1 MKTKISH
8 LGRSTVSVILAVM
21 MLLSTML
28 IGTVSTVNAT
38 VNDAIKVYFDK
49 SSCNDNGNNST
60 SQWSDIKA
68 YAFYGET
75 PVKTYTNRDD
85 KDGSNTWPGQTMK
98 DEGNNIYS
106 ILVEPSA
113 THIIFN
119 GTKDNKS
126 GQTTNLELPVTDKL
140 NWKTTSVIYKNND
153 WESYSASVDTTGA
166 VTDTKLISVL
176 DGSKVMFYGGEYVEW
191 KQDYFVAMNTKDTN
205 DVADSAKTDYEKQLT
220 KKDSTSA
227 STFKFGIL
235 CVPAGTYYMGHKGWA
250 PNLKANVVAGDAFVI
265 YNSEINDFKQVAKDG
280 NNLLLQ
286 SVSTGTK
293 TATTTLSA
301 TKVATSDL
309 LGVTTS
315 TPAGNSSLGFDN
327 TFEYYVHNKTTD
339 KFYKVALSE
348 GKLDT
353 SAFTEEGE
361 YEVKTVLKDTN
372 GLYVLADTDSFVIS
386 NKAKYS
392 VTFGSNDANMGKVSV
407 SDGTN
412 SYTTSPASVEDSK
425 SVTFTATANEG
436 YKFDGWYSD
445 ADCTNPIDGA
455 SNATYTVNN
464 ISQAV
469 SAYAKFSAVSY
480 NITKE
485 DVTNYSVEVK
495 ESAEYNSPVS
505 VTVTA
510 TDNAYEVNGIT
521 VTDKDNNVVNASG
534 GESGVYTFTMPAS
547 HVTVKANSKLKQIDA
562 PTVKFNVV
570 GQSTADAKV
579 LGSTPITASYTVAEN
594 STIVE
599 GSENVAVTDA
609 NGTTV
614 SADKYS
620 LVKNTTTGDYTFT
633 AKEPGTYKLSYT
645 VTAKS
650 NYDENMTATNSPV
663 TVTITATYTDTQQ
676 AYVDLEN
683 YVNTVKNTNA
693 GSYTEDSF
701 ADFSAALKSAQA
713 LLKGLPNA
721 DATNTDVYTTALTNL
736 QNAYKNLKSNKQYY
750 ILGHSAI
757 TGRTDDTSSATTHDN
772 GVPMKDNG
780 NGDYT
785 YTFSSPD
792 IKSGN
797 DAFCFIDN
805 NDKTYKTDNDK
816 SINITDSKYTAENP
830 YTVEISSATKGLY
843 YIGNPTPSKRY
854 TIHLNTATDG
864 KIKVWVEEPPLT
876 YGLQGAVYASQS
888 DSNPIGWSNYSETMS
903 FNADNNY
910 TLKFYAKNSN
920 TNLNQFRLI
929 DSANNNYGSKN
940 TSGLKVDLNTD
951 YTTEKTSGNVYYV
964 DYSDKPYTITL
975 TNPGENPPTFKVTQ
989 GTQYSV
995 TVDSNIENGKIS
1007 VDNAKP
1013 YEGDT
1018 VTVTATPDSGYV
1030 LETVK
1035 FNDKSAN
1042 VVGNTATFTM
1052 PNADVTVTATFRTA
1066 NKYKVTI
1073 ASDITN
1079 GTVTANGNSK
1089 TVTVTEG
1096 TPVKLVAT
1104 PNDSYSFSSWS
1115 ITPESGY
1122 TADGSMASA
1131 TATIYPTADITV
1143 SASFAQGTASNDHF
1157 LAWGENQKERIENWT
1172 DGAKTYSSKDE
1183 NNNNVYTAYL
1193 NPSLFK
1199 ENTWYRFA
1207 VTNKIPSSD
1216 NPLNGSDLW
1225 YNYQDFTVNGSKTD
1239 NPDDNVNTK
1248 QADYSGNY
1256 YGMFQYSGELVSLS
1270 ISYNEGTKNYQVTPI
1285 VKVHNGAMLYAKNGS
1300 CRTDKQYANNMYTKG
1315 ITTISYDKNKYDVDV
1330 DTKSSSSWQIAYLSE
1345 ENIKNEVKL
1354 TITTKVTDPEYYLA
1368 GWCVDGET
1376 YLPKTTNTESNEY
1389 SFDYYVKSTT
1399 KLTDKIEVT
1408 PVYFYRTS
1416 PNTETVRFYVT
1427 GFDDTVKKDWGNTI
1441 AVYPY
1446 YSGGTGGDVFSNY
1459 PGQPMLVSGGRCY
1472 VDLPIKYKG
1481 GTIAGVTL
1489 NNYFYDDV
1497 HNGLVSSLGNRQTY
1511 DYNDFLKIYEQ
1522 KIKGSTERKSQEIIF
1537 SFKYVPSGTSG
1548 YNNFGDDST
1557 GKGDK
1562 TSVTYPDTILAGDM
1576 ETKYTNGWEDLTDF
1590 YGNKVDLYNQKVDA
1604 SSVDGKKNPWR
1615 VISNGYEQ
1623 TYFGYYATRWA
1634 VYKPD
1639 VETGNVTE
1647 YSFVDVISS
1656 SSLLYNNYADILA
1669 DTKTYSAGDE
1679 KLSASSDAEA
1689 YKAFKDAGA
1698 DGVPV
1703 KITYE
1708 QTIERKNSIEGQPNK
1723 NENAYRN
1730 DGRWYYSEDNLNVTA
1745 HTVIEYADTLDDF
1758 SGTLGTDFRRDY
1770 YQDGNVD
1777 YTKDGYDS
1785 SKYTGLTTGT
1795 SAYFTNDE
1803 YYKKTEAKGQT
1814 GSDNTFNIIANTD
1827 HASEYIFVGWY
1838 LLSEGKYS
1846 PLTSTVENSVS
1857 VPQDNNDVYVARFI
1871 KAPSG
1876 SLTIS
1881 HKLHPNATGL
1891 GKCYVSVD
1899 VLDSTGEVIHHYD
1912 ETTSDITVS
1921 NAYITYGQGNKIK
1934 ITLRTVPGEATT
1946 FTDFYSYSSDFAKL
1960 VTTETGVAPA
1970 VIVTKNPT
1978 DGTYKAEI
1986 SFNVDDYLFD
1996 TDLADHQQK
2005 IKVLNYFSQLSLGS
2019 VKYEIKYTFNTRLY
2033 GTKVYKVSGTLTKD
2047 DISNYGC
2054 TETKLSNSF
2063 VMAKAPFESNF
2074 KQNITWDSNK
2084 ITFGS
2089 KADGTLTA
2097 DITAT
2102 QVDDRNVTATFHV
2115 VSDSPAEDITTN
2127 FGNRFFKDGSYI
2139 SAKDTGTT
2147 AYVEGLPVAYK
2158 GTSGDFSF
2166 WYVMTKDKEFV
2177 TKAYGQ
2183 NFAYTGYDNYI
2194 VVAVYGVKGTHKDE
2208 STDSSINFL
2217 QYSRNHWNDTVT
2229 GENGTGSYSLAGT
2242 EYDRLYADFNLMFN
2256 HNGYLLNK
2264 YSGDDIKVGYAMVVG
2279 SKKDD
2284 NYTVDETELKN
2295 AISVNATDGGTVEH
2309 QSVSVTAKQAVSVT
2323 ESDNVTTKKN
2333 VIVNSIRIADLDNKN
2348 RITSYYG
2355 FKNSE
2360 ANQSYYVQVY
2370 SYVIVGSQVT
2380 LSETPVVINLNDI
2393 GNKTYVPQQ

>member
-28 IGTVSTVNAT
+28 IGTVSTVNA
-38 VNDAIKVYFDK
+38 AI
-49 SSCNDNGNNST
+49 
-60 SQWSDIKA
+60 
-68 YAFYGET
+68 
-75 PVKTYTNRDD
+75 
-85 KDGSNTWPGQTMK
+85 
-98 DEGNNIYS
+98 
-106 ILVEPSA
+106 
-113 THIIFN
+113 
-119 GTKDNKS
+119 
-126 GQTTNLELPVTDKL
+126 NLK
-140 NWKTTSVIYKNND
+140 
-153 WESYSASVDTTGA
+153 
-166 VTDTKLISVL
+166 
-176 DGSKVMFYGGEYVEW
+176 
-191 KQDYFVAMNTKDTN
+191 
-205 DVADSAKTDYEKQLT
+205 
-220 KKDSTSA
+220 
-227 STFKFGIL
+227 
-235 CVPAGTYYMGHKGWA
+235 GTYY
-250 PNLKANVVAGDAFVI
+250 
-265 YNSEINDFKQVAKDG
+265 
-280 NNLLLQ
+280 
-286 SVSTGTK
+286 
-293 TATTTLSA
+293 
-301 TKVATSDL
+301 
-309 LGVTTS
+309 
-315 TPAGNSSLGFDN
+315 FDN
-327 TFEYYVHNKTTD
+327 TDANWDNVYMVFIGTNDTYKKYNKMS
-339 KFYKVALSE
+339 VSE
-348 GKLDT
+348 GKYYKYDQ
-353 SAFTEEGE
+353 SA
-361 YEVKTVLKDTN
+361 KW
-372 GLYVLADTDSFVIS
+372 
-386 NKAKYS
+386 
-392 VTFGSNDANMGKVSV
+392 DANGFYFTNSSNGS

-412 SYTTSPASVEDSK
+412 KTNIFSTNPDSSKNCFVPTSSSGSGTWMSLEDAKASHKSSVAD
-425 SVTFTATANEG
+425 SVTLEANPTSVKVGNSVTLTPTVSSAKPGNLTYTYNKISGGTATEVKNADNSLTVTPTAAGTYEYTVTVSANG
-436 YKFDGWYSD
+436 YSD
-445 ADCTNPIDGA
+445 
-455 SNATYTVNN
+455 
-464 ISQAV
+464 
-469 SAYAKFSAVSY
+469 
-480 NITKE
+480 
-485 DVTNYSVEVK
+485 VTS
-495 ESAEYNSPVS
+495 
-505 VTVTA
+505 
-510 TDNAYEVNGIT
+510 
-521 VTDKDNNVVNASG
+521 
-534 GESGVYTFTMPAS
+534 
-547 HVTVKANSKLKQIDA
+547 
-562 PTVKFNVV
+562 
-570 GQSTADAKV
+570 AKV
-579 LGSTPITASYTVAEN
+579 TITASYTA
-594 STIVE
+594 
-599 GSENVAVTDA
+599 
-609 NGTTV
+609 
-614 SADKYS
+614 
-620 LVKNTTTGDYTFT
+620 
-633 AKEPGTYKLSYT
+633 
-645 VTAKS
+645 
-650 NYDENMTATNSPV
+650 
-663 TVTITATYTDTQQ
+663 TQQ

-683 YVNTVKNTNA
+683 YVNSVKDTNA
-693 GSYTEDSF
+693 GSYTDDSF
-701 ADFSAALKSAQA
+701 ADFSTALKSAQA
-713 LLKGLPNA
+713 LLTGLPNA
-721 DATNTDVYTTALTNL
+721 DASDTEKYTTALNDLTV
-736 QNAYKNLKSNKQYY
+736 AYKNLKSNKQYY

-757 TGRTDDTSSATTHDN
+757 TGGADTSSETTHNN

-805 NDKTYKTDNDK
+805 NDKTYKTDNDQ

-843 YIGNPTPSKRY
+843 YIGNPTTSKRY

-864 KIKVWVEEPPLT
+864 KIKVWVEEPPLP

-888 DSNPIGWSNYSETMS
+888 DSNPIGWSNYSEAMS

-910 TLKFYAKNSN
+910 TLKFYAKNTNSN
-920 TNLNQFRLI
+920 ANQFRLI
-929 DSANNNYGSKN
+929 DSAQNTYGSDN
-940 TSGLKVDLNTD
+940 SSGLKVDLNTN
-951 YTTEKTSGNVYYV
+951 YTTTKSSGNTYYV
-964 DYSDKPYTITL
+964 DYSDKPYTIRL
-975 TNPGENPPTFKVTQ
+975 TNPGKNPPQFVVTQ

-995 TVDSNIENGKIS
+995 TVAPDIENGTIS
-1007 VDNAKP
+1007 VDKEKS

-1018 VTVTATPDSGYV
+1018 VNVTATPDSGYV

-1035 FNDKSAN
+1035 FNGESAK

-1066 NKYKVTI
+1066 KEYKVTI
-1073 ASDITN
+1073 ANNITN
-1079 GTVTANGNSK
+1079 GTVTANGSSK
-1089 TVTVTEG
+1089 AITVTEG
-1096 TPVKLVAT
+1096 TSVKLVAD
-1104 PNDSYSFSSWS
+1104 PASSYSFSSWS
-1115 ITPESGY
+1115 ITPEDGY
-1122 TADGSMASA
+1122 TAEGSMTSA

-1143 SASFAQGTASNDHF
+1143 SASFAQGTASADHF
-1157 LAWGENQKERIENWT
+1157 LAWGEGEKIEDWT
-1172 DGAKTYSSKDE
+1172 DGAKTYSSTDGNGKKI
-1183 NNNNVYTAYL
+1183 YTADL

-1207 VTNKIPSSD
+1207 VTKKIPSSND
-1216 NPLNGSDLW
+1216 RLNSGDLH
-1225 YNYQDFTVNGSKTD
+1225 YNYNGFTVNGYS
-1239 NPDDNVNTK
+1239 NGHEEDNVKTEPRE
-1248 QADYSGNY
+1248 YGGNY
-1256 YGMFQYSGELVSLS
+1256 YGMFRYSGELVSLS
-1270 ISYNEGTKNYQVTPI
+1270 ISYNEGTKNYQVTPV
-1285 VKVHNGAMLYAKNGS
+1285 VKVHNGAKLYAKNGS
-1300 CRTDKQYANNMYTKG
+1300 CRTDKQYANNMHTKG
-1315 ITTISYDKNKYDVDV
+1315 TTTISYDTTKYDVDV

-1345 ENIKNEVKL
+1345 DNIKDEVKL
-1354 TITTKVTDPEYYLA
+1354 TITTTVTDQEYYLA

-1399 KLTDKIEVT
+1399 KLTDTIEVT
-1408 PVYFYRTS
+1408 PVYSYKTS
-1416 PNTETVRFYVT
+1416 ADTETVRFYVT

-1446 YSGGTGGDVFSNY
+1446 YSGGTGDVFSNY

-1472 VDLPIKYKG
+1472 VDLPITYNG
-1481 GTIAGVTL
+1481 GHIAGVTL
-1489 NNYFYDDV
+1489 NNYYYDDV
-1497 HNGLVSSLGNRQTY
+1497 HMGLVSSLGNRQTY

-1522 KIKGSTERKSQEIIF
+1522 KISGSTERKSQEIIF

-1562 TSVTYPDTILAGDM
+1562 TSVTYPDTISADVMDTLYA
-1576 ETKYTNGWEDLTDF
+1576 NGWEDLTDF
-1590 YGNKVDLYNQKVDA
+1590 YGNKVDLYNKKVDA
-1604 SSVDGKKNPWR
+1604 SSDAGKKNPWR

-1639 VETGNVTE
+1639 VETGDVTS
-1647 YSFVDVISS
+1647 YSLVDVISS

-1669 DTKTYSAGDE
+1669 DKKTYSAGDTL
-1679 KLSASSDAEA
+1679 LSASSDAKA

-1708 QTIERKNSIEGQPNK
+1708 QTIERKNSIEGRPNK
-1723 NENAYRN
+1723 NENAFRN

-1745 HTVIEYADTLDDF
+1745 HTVIEYADTLNDF
-1758 SGTLGTDFRRDY
+1758 SGKLGTNFFRDY
-1770 YQDGNVD
+1770 YQDGEVD

-1814 GSDNTFNIIANTD
+1814 GSGNTFDIIANTD

-1881 HKLHPNATGL
+1881 HKLHPNTTGL

-1899 VLDSTGEVIHHYD
+1899 VLDKTGKVIHSYD

-1921 NAYITYGQGNKIK
+1921 NAYITYNQGNKIK
-1934 ITLRTVPGEATT
+1934 ITLKTVPGEATT
-1946 FTDFYSYSSDFAKL
+1946 FTDFYSYSKDFIKL
-1960 VTTETGVAPA
+1960 VNTETGVVPA
-1970 VIVTKNPT
+1970 VTVTNDAT
-1978 DGTYKAEI
+1978 NNTYKAEI
-1986 SFNVDDYLFD
+1986 SFDVDEYLFD
-1996 TDLADHQQK
+1996 KESTDHQQN
-2005 IKVLNYFSQLSLGS
+2005 IKVLNYYSLLSLGS

-2033 GTKVYKVSGTLTKD
+2033 GPKVYKVSDTLTAD
-2047 DISNYGC
+2047 DITNYGC
-2054 TETKLSNSF
+2054 TKTKLSESF

-2102 QVDDRNVTATFHV
+2102 QVDDRNVTATFYV
-2115 VSDSPAEDITTN
+2115 DSDSPTENITTI

-2139 SAKDTGTT
+2139 SAKDTGMT
-2147 AYVEGLPVAYK
+2147 ADVEGLPEAYRNK
-2158 GTSGDFSF
+2158 NGDFSF

-2229 GENGTGSYSLAGT
+2229 GEDGTGSYSLAGT

-2256 HNGYLLNK
+2256 HNGLLLNN
-2264 YSGDDIKVGYAMVVG
+2264 YSGTDIKVGYAMVVG
-2279 SKKDD
+2279 SKTDGK
-2284 NYTVDETELKN
+2284 YTVDQEELKT
-2295 AISVNATDGGTVEH
+2295 AISNKATGGGSVEH
-2309 QSVSVTAKQAVSVT
+2309 QSTSATASKAVTVT
-2323 ESDNVTTKKN
+2323 GSDNDGAKKN

-2370 SYVIVGSQVT
+2370 SYVIVDNEVT

>member
-28 IGTVSTVNAT
+28 IGTVSTVNA
-38 VNDAIKVYFDK
+38 AI
-49 SSCNDNGNNST
+49 
-60 SQWSDIKA
+60 
-68 YAFYGET
+68 
-75 PVKTYTNRDD
+75 
-85 KDGSNTWPGQTMK
+85 
-98 DEGNNIYS
+98 
-106 ILVEPSA
+106 
-113 THIIFN
+113 
-119 GTKDNKS
+119 
-126 GQTTNLELPVTDKL
+126 NLK
-140 NWKTTSVIYKNND
+140 
-153 WESYSASVDTTGA
+153 
-166 VTDTKLISVL
+166 
-176 DGSKVMFYGGEYVEW
+176 
-191 KQDYFVAMNTKDTN
+191 
-205 DVADSAKTDYEKQLT
+205 
-220 KKDSTSA
+220 
-227 STFKFGIL
+227 
-235 CVPAGTYYMGHKGWA
+235 GTYY
-250 PNLKANVVAGDAFVI
+250 
-265 YNSEINDFKQVAKDG
+265 
-280 NNLLLQ
+280 
-286 SVSTGTK
+286 
-293 TATTTLSA
+293 
-301 TKVATSDL
+301 
-309 LGVTTS
+309 
-315 TPAGNSSLGFDN
+315 FDN
-327 TFEYYVHNKTTD
+327 TDANWDNVYMVFIGTNDTYKKYNKMS
-339 KFYKVALSE
+339 VSE
-348 GKLDT
+348 GKYYKYDQ
-353 SAFTEEGE
+353 SA
-361 YEVKTVLKDTN
+361 KW
-372 GLYVLADTDSFVIS
+372 
-386 NKAKYS
+386 
-392 VTFGSNDANMGKVSV
+392 DANGFYFTNSSNGS

-412 SYTTSPASVEDSK
+412 KTNIFSTNPDSSKNCFVPTSSSGSGTWMSLEDAKASHKSSVAD
-425 SVTFTATANEG
+425 SVTLEANPTSVKVGNSVTLTPTVSSAKPGNLTYTYNKISGGTATEVKNADNSLTVTPTAAGTYEYTVTVSANG
-436 YKFDGWYSD
+436 YSD
-445 ADCTNPIDGA
+445 
-455 SNATYTVNN
+455 
-464 ISQAV
+464 
-469 SAYAKFSAVSY
+469 
-480 NITKE
+480 
-485 DVTNYSVEVK
+485 VTS
-495 ESAEYNSPVS
+495 
-505 VTVTA
+505 
-510 TDNAYEVNGIT
+510 
-521 VTDKDNNVVNASG
+521 
-534 GESGVYTFTMPAS
+534 
-547 HVTVKANSKLKQIDA
+547 
-562 PTVKFNVV
+562 
-570 GQSTADAKV
+570 AKV
-579 LGSTPITASYTVAEN
+579 TITASYTA
-594 STIVE
+594 
-599 GSENVAVTDA
+599 
-609 NGTTV
+609 
-614 SADKYS
+614 
-620 LVKNTTTGDYTFT
+620 
-633 AKEPGTYKLSYT
+633 
-645 VTAKS
+645 
-650 NYDENMTATNSPV
+650 
-663 TVTITATYTDTQQ
+663 TQQ

-683 YVNTVKNTNA
+683 YVNSVKDTNA
-693 GSYTEDSF
+693 GSYTDDSF
-701 ADFSAALKSAQA
+701 ADFSTALKSAQA
-713 LLKGLPNA
+713 LLTGLPNA
-721 DATNTDVYTTALTNL
+721 DASDTEKYTTALNDLTV
-736 QNAYKNLKSNKQYY
+736 AYKNLKSNKQYY

-757 TGRTDDTSSATTHDN
+757 TGGADTSSETTHNN

-805 NDKTYKTDNDK
+805 NDKTYKTDNDQ

-843 YIGNPTPSKRY
+843 YIGNPTTSKRY

-864 KIKVWVEEPPLT
+864 KIKVWVEEPPLP

-888 DSNPIGWSNYSETMS
+888 DSNPIGWSNYSEAMS

-910 TLKFYAKNSN
+910 TLKFYAKNTNSN
-920 TNLNQFRLI
+920 ANQFRLI
-929 DSANNNYGSKN
+929 DSAQNTYGSDN
-940 TSGLKVDLNTD
+940 SSGLKVDLNTN
-951 YTTEKTSGNVYYV
+951 YTTTKSSGNTYYV
-964 DYSDKPYTITL
+964 DYSDKPYTIRL
-975 TNPGENPPTFKVTQ
+975 TNPGKNPPQFVVTQ

-995 TVDSNIENGKIS
+995 TVAPDIENGTIS
-1007 VDNAKP
+1007 VDKEKS

-1018 VTVTATPDSGYV
+1018 VNVTATPDSGYV

-1035 FNDKSAN
+1035 FNGESAK

-1066 NKYKVTI
+1066 KEYKVTI
-1073 ASDITN
+1073 ANNITN
-1079 GTVTANGNSK
+1079 GTVTANGSSK
-1089 TVTVTEG
+1089 AITVTEG
-1096 TPVKLVAT
+1096 TSVKLVAD
-1104 PNDSYSFSSWS
+1104 PASSYSFSSWS
-1115 ITPESGY
+1115 ITPEDGY
-1122 TADGSMASA
+1122 TAEGSMTSA

-1143 SASFAQGTASNDHF
+1143 SASFAQGTASADHF
-1157 LAWGENQKERIENWT
+1157 LAWGEGEKIEDWT
-1172 DGAKTYSSKDE
+1172 DGAKTYSSTDGNGKKI
-1183 NNNNVYTAYL
+1183 YTADL

-1207 VTNKIPSSD
+1207 VTKKIPSSND
-1216 NPLNGSDLW
+1216 RLNSGDLH
-1225 YNYQDFTVNGSKTD
+1225 YNYNGFTVNGYS
-1239 NPDDNVNTK
+1239 NGHEEDNVKTEPRE
-1248 QADYSGNY
+1248 YGGNY
-1256 YGMFQYSGELVSLS
+1256 YGMFRYSGELVSLS
-1270 ISYNEGTKNYQVTPI
+1270 ISYNEGTKNYQVTPV
-1285 VKVHNGAMLYAKNGS
+1285 VKVHNGAKLYAKNGS
-1300 CRTDKQYANNMYTKG
+1300 CRTDKQYANNMHTKG
-1315 ITTISYDKNKYDVDV
+1315 TTTISYDTTKYDVDV

-1345 ENIKNEVKL
+1345 DNIKDEVKL
-1354 TITTKVTDPEYYLA
+1354 TITTTVTDQEYYLA

-1399 KLTDKIEVT
+1399 KLTDTIEVT
-1408 PVYFYRTS
+1408 PVYFYKTS
-1416 PNTETVRFYVT
+1416 ADTETVRFYVT

-1446 YSGGTGGDVFSNY
+1446 YSGGTGDVFSNY

-1472 VDLPIKYKG
+1472 VDLPITYNG
-1481 GTIAGVTL
+1481 GHIAGVTL
-1489 NNYFYDDV
+1489 NNYYYDDV
-1497 HNGLVSSLGNRQTY
+1497 HMGLVSSLGNRQTY

-1522 KIKGSTERKSQEIIF
+1522 KISGSTERKSQEIIF

-1562 TSVTYPDTILAGDM
+1562 TSVTYPDTISADVMDTLYA
-1576 ETKYTNGWEDLTDF
+1576 NGWEDLTDF
-1590 YGNKVDLYNQKVDA
+1590 YGNKVDLYNKKVDA
-1604 SSVDGKKNPWR
+1604 SSDAGKKNPWR

-1639 VETGNVTE
+1639 VETGDVTS
-1647 YSFVDVISS
+1647 YSLVDVISS

-1669 DTKTYSAGDE
+1669 DKKTYSAGDTL
-1679 KLSASSDAEA
+1679 LSASSDAKA

-1708 QTIERKNSIEGQPNK
+1708 QTIERKNSIEGRPNK
-1723 NENAYRN
+1723 NENAFRN

-1745 HTVIEYADTLDDF
+1745 YTVIEYADTLNDF
-1758 SGTLGTDFRRDY
+1758 SGKLGTNFFRDY
-1770 YQDGNVD
+1770 YQDGEVD

-1814 GSDNTFNIIANTD
+1814 GSGNTFDIIANTD

-1881 HKLHPNATGL
+1881 HKLHPNTTGL

-1899 VLDSTGEVIHHYD
+1899 VLDKTGKVIHSYD

-1921 NAYITYGQGNKIK
+1921 NAYITYNQGNKIK
-1934 ITLRTVPGEATT
+1934 ITLKTVPGEATT
-1946 FTDFYSYSSDFAKL
+1946 FTDFYSYSKDFIKL
-1960 VTTETGVAPA
+1960 VNTETGVVPA
-1970 VIVTKNPT
+1970 VTVTNDAT
-1978 DGTYKAEI
+1978 NNTYKAEI
-1986 SFNVDDYLFD
+1986 SFDVDEYLFD
-1996 TDLADHQQK
+1996 KESTDHQQN
-2005 IKVLNYFSQLSLGS
+2005 IKVLNYYSLLSLGS

-2033 GTKVYKVSGTLTKD
+2033 GPKVYKVSDTLTAD
-2047 DISNYGC
+2047 DITNYGC
-2054 TETKLSNSF
+2054 TKTKLSESF

-2102 QVDDRNVTATFHV
+2102 QVDDRNVTATFYV
-2115 VSDSPAEDITTN
+2115 DSDSPTENITTI

-2139 SAKDTGTT
+2139 SAKDTGMT
-2147 AYVEGLPVAYK
+2147 ADVEGLPEAYRNK
-2158 GTSGDFSF
+2158 NGDFSF

-2229 GENGTGSYSLAGT
+2229 GEDGTGSYSLAGT

-2256 HNGYLLNK
+2256 HNGLLLNN
-2264 YSGDDIKVGYAMVVG
+2264 YSGTDIKVGYAMVVG
-2279 SKKDD
+2279 SKTDGK
-2284 NYTVDETELKN
+2284 YTVDQEELKT
-2295 AISVNATDGGTVEH
+2295 AISNKATGGGSVEH
-2309 QSVSVTAKQAVSVT
+2309 QSTSATASKAVTVT
-2323 ESDNVTTKKN
+2323 GSDNDGAKKN

-2370 SYVIVGSQVT
+2370 SYVIVDNEVT

>member
-28 IGTVSTVNAT
+28 IGTVSTVNA
-38 VNDAIKVYFDK
+38 AI
-49 SSCNDNGNNST
+49 
-60 SQWSDIKA
+60 
-68 YAFYGET
+68 
-75 PVKTYTNRDD
+75 
-85 KDGSNTWPGQTMK
+85 
-98 DEGNNIYS
+98 
-106 ILVEPSA
+106 
-113 THIIFN
+113 
-119 GTKDNKS
+119 
-126 GQTTNLELPVTDKL
+126 NLK
-140 NWKTTSVIYKNND
+140 
-153 WESYSASVDTTGA
+153 
-166 VTDTKLISVL
+166 
-176 DGSKVMFYGGEYVEW
+176 
-191 KQDYFVAMNTKDTN
+191 
-205 DVADSAKTDYEKQLT
+205 
-220 KKDSTSA
+220 
-227 STFKFGIL
+227 
-235 CVPAGTYYMGHKGWA
+235 GTYY
-250 PNLKANVVAGDAFVI
+250 
-265 YNSEINDFKQVAKDG
+265 
-280 NNLLLQ
+280 
-286 SVSTGTK
+286 
-293 TATTTLSA
+293 
-301 TKVATSDL
+301 
-309 LGVTTS
+309 
-315 TPAGNSSLGFDN
+315 FDN
-327 TFEYYVHNKTTD
+327 TDANWDNVYMVFIGTNDTYKKYNKMS
-339 KFYKVALSE
+339 VSE
-348 GKLDT
+348 GKYYKYDQ
-353 SAFTEEGE
+353 SA
-361 YEVKTVLKDTN
+361 KW
-372 GLYVLADTDSFVIS
+372 
-386 NKAKYS
+386 
-392 VTFGSNDANMGKVSV
+392 DANGFYFTNSSNGS

-412 SYTTSPASVEDSK
+412 KTNIFSTNPDSSKNCFVPTSSSGSGTWMSLEDAKASHKSSVAD
-425 SVTFTATANEG
+425 SVTLEANPTSVKVGNSVTLTPTVSSAKPGNLTYTYNKISGGTATEVKNADNSLTVTPTAAGTYEYTVTVSANG
-436 YKFDGWYSD
+436 YSD
-445 ADCTNPIDGA
+445 
-455 SNATYTVNN
+455 
-464 ISQAV
+464 
-469 SAYAKFSAVSY
+469 
-480 NITKE
+480 
-485 DVTNYSVEVK
+485 VTS
-495 ESAEYNSPVS
+495 
-505 VTVTA
+505 
-510 TDNAYEVNGIT
+510 
-521 VTDKDNNVVNASG
+521 
-534 GESGVYTFTMPAS
+534 
-547 HVTVKANSKLKQIDA
+547 
-562 PTVKFNVV
+562 
-570 GQSTADAKV
+570 AKV
-579 LGSTPITASYTVAEN
+579 TITASYTA
-594 STIVE
+594 
-599 GSENVAVTDA
+599 
-609 NGTTV
+609 
-614 SADKYS
+614 
-620 LVKNTTTGDYTFT
+620 
-633 AKEPGTYKLSYT
+633 
-645 VTAKS
+645 
-650 NYDENMTATNSPV
+650 
-663 TVTITATYTDTQQ
+663 TQQ

-683 YVNTVKNTNA
+683 YVNSVKDTNA
-693 GSYTEDSF
+693 GSYTDDSF
-701 ADFSAALKSAQA
+701 ADFSTALKSAQA
-713 LLKGLPNA
+713 LLTGLPNA
-721 DATNTDVYTTALTNL
+721 DASDTEKYTTALNDLTV
-736 QNAYKNLKSNKQYY
+736 AYKNLKSNKQYY

-757 TGRTDDTSSATTHDN
+757 TGGADTSSETTHNN

-805 NDKTYKTDNDK
+805 NDKTYKTDNDQ

-843 YIGNPTPSKRY
+843 YIGNPTTSKRY

-864 KIKVWVEEPPLT
+864 KIKVWVEEPPLP

-888 DSNPIGWSNYSETMS
+888 DSNPIGWSNYSEAMS

-910 TLKFYAKNSN
+910 TLKFYAKNTNSN
-920 TNLNQFRLI
+920 ANQFRLI
-929 DSANNNYGSKN
+929 DSAQNTYGSDN
-940 TSGLKVDLNTD
+940 SSGLKVDLNTN
-951 YTTEKTSGNVYYV
+951 YTTTKSSGNTYYV
-964 DYSDKPYTITL
+964 DYSDKPYTIRL
-975 TNPGENPPTFKVTQ
+975 TNPGKNPPQFVVTQ

-995 TVDSNIENGKIS
+995 TVAPDIENGTIS
-1007 VDNAKP
+1007 VDKEKS

-1018 VTVTATPDSGYV
+1018 VNVTATPDSGYV

-1035 FNDKSAN
+1035 FNGESAK

-1066 NKYKVTI
+1066 KEYKVTI
-1073 ASDITN
+1073 ANNITN
-1079 GTVTANGNSK
+1079 GTVTANGSSK
-1089 TVTVTEG
+1089 AITVTEG
-1096 TPVKLVAT
+1096 TSVKLVAD
-1104 PNDSYSFSSWS
+1104 PASSYSFSSWS
-1115 ITPESGY
+1115 ITPEDGY
-1122 TADGSMASA
+1122 TAEGSMTSA

-1143 SASFAQGTASNDHF
+1143 SASFAQGTASADHF
-1157 LAWGENQKERIENWT
+1157 LAWGEGEKIEDWT
-1172 DGAKTYSSKDE
+1172 DGAKTYSSTDGNGKKI
-1183 NNNNVYTAYL
+1183 YTADL

-1207 VTNKIPSSD
+1207 VTKKIPSSND
-1216 NPLNGSDLW
+1216 RLNSGDLH
-1225 YNYQDFTVNGSKTD
+1225 YNYNGFTVNGYS
-1239 NPDDNVNTK
+1239 NGHEEDNVKTEPRE
-1248 QADYSGNY
+1248 YGGNY
-1256 YGMFQYSGELVSLS
+1256 YGMFRYSGELVSLS
-1270 ISYNEGTKNYQVTPI
+1270 ISYNEGTKNYQVTPV
-1285 VKVHNGAMLYAKNGS
+1285 VKVHNGAKLYAKNGS
-1300 CRTDKQYANNMYTKG
+1300 CRTDKQYANNMHTKG
-1315 ITTISYDKNKYDVDV
+1315 TTTISYDTTKYDVDV

-1345 ENIKNEVKL
+1345 DNIKDEVKL
-1354 TITTKVTDPEYYLA
+1354 TITTTVTDQEYYLA

-1399 KLTDKIEVT
+1399 KLTDTIEVT
-1408 PVYFYRTS
+1408 PVYFYKTS
-1416 PNTETVRFYVT
+1416 ADTETVRFYVT

-1446 YSGGTGGDVFSNY
+1446 YSGGTGDVFSNY

-1472 VDLPIKYKG
+1472 VDLPITYNG
-1481 GTIAGVTL
+1481 GHIAGVTL
-1489 NNYFYDDV
+1489 NNYYYDDV
-1497 HNGLVSSLGNRQTY
+1497 HMGLVSSLGNRQTY

-1522 KIKGSTERKSQEIIF
+1522 KISGSTERKSQEIIF

-1562 TSVTYPDTILAGDM
+1562 TSVTYPDTISADVM
-1576 ETKYTNGWEDLTDF
+1576 DTSYANGWEDLTDF
-1590 YGNKVDLYNQKVDA
+1590 YGNKVDLYNKKVDA
-1604 SSVDGKKNPWR
+1604 SSDAGKKNPWR

-1639 VETGNVTE
+1639 VETGDVTS
-1647 YSFVDVISS
+1647 YSLVDVISS

-1669 DTKTYSAGDE
+1669 DKKTYSAGDTL
-1679 KLSASSDAEA
+1679 LSASSDAKA

-1708 QTIERKNSIEGQPNK
+1708 QTIERKNSIEGRPNK
-1723 NENAYRN
+1723 NENAFRN

-1745 HTVIEYADTLDDF
+1745 HTVIEYADTLNDF
-1758 SGTLGTDFRRDY
+1758 SGKLGTNFFRDY
-1770 YQDGNVD
+1770 YQDGEVD

-1814 GSDNTFNIIANTD
+1814 GSGNTFDIIANTD

-1881 HKLHPNATGL
+1881 HKLHPNTTGL

-1899 VLDSTGEVIHHYD
+1899 VLDKTGKVIHSYD

-1921 NAYITYGQGNKIK
+1921 NAYITYNQGNKIK
-1934 ITLRTVPGEATT
+1934 ITLKTVPGEATT
-1946 FTDFYSYSSDFAKL
+1946 FTDFYSYSKDFIKL
-1960 VTTETGVAPA
+1960 VNTETGVVPA
-1970 VIVTKNPT
+1970 VTVTNDAT
-1978 DGTYKAEI
+1978 NNTYKAEI
-1986 SFNVDDYLFD
+1986 SFDVDEYLFD
-1996 TDLADHQQK
+1996 KESTDHQQN
-2005 IKVLNYFSQLSLGS
+2005 IKVLNYYSLLSLGS

-2033 GTKVYKVSGTLTKD
+2033 GPKVYKVSDTLTAD
-2047 DISNYGC
+2047 DITNYGC
-2054 TETKLSNSF
+2054 TKTKLSESF

-2102 QVDDRNVTATFHV
+2102 QVDDRNVTATFYV
-2115 VSDSPAEDITTN
+2115 DSDSPTENITTI

-2139 SAKDTGTT
+2139 SAKDTGMT
-2147 AYVEGLPVAYK
+2147 ADVEGLPEAYRNK
-2158 GTSGDFSF
+2158 NGDFSF

-2229 GENGTGSYSLAGT
+2229 GEDGTGSYSLAGT

-2256 HNGYLLNK
+2256 HNGLLLNN
-2264 YSGDDIKVGYAMVVG
+2264 YSGTDIKVGYAMVVG
-2279 SKKDD
+2279 SKTDGK
-2284 NYTVDETELKN
+2284 YTVDQEELKT
-2295 AISVNATDGGTVEH
+2295 AISNKATGGGSVEH
-2309 QSVSVTAKQAVSVT
+2309 QSTSATASKAVTVT
-2323 ESDNVTTKKN
+2323 GSDNDGAKKN

-2370 SYVIVGSQVT
+2370 SYVIVDNEVT

>member
-28 IGTVSTVNAT
+28 IGTVSTVNA
-38 VNDAIKVYFDK
+38 AI
-49 SSCNDNGNNST
+49 
-60 SQWSDIKA
+60 
-68 YAFYGET
+68 
-75 PVKTYTNRDD
+75 
-85 KDGSNTWPGQTMK
+85 
-98 DEGNNIYS
+98 
-106 ILVEPSA
+106 
-113 THIIFN
+113 
-119 GTKDNKS
+119 
-126 GQTTNLELPVTDKL
+126 NLK
-140 NWKTTSVIYKNND
+140 
-153 WESYSASVDTTGA
+153 
-166 VTDTKLISVL
+166 
-176 DGSKVMFYGGEYVEW
+176 
-191 KQDYFVAMNTKDTN
+191 
-205 DVADSAKTDYEKQLT
+205 
-220 KKDSTSA
+220 
-227 STFKFGIL
+227 
-235 CVPAGTYYMGHKGWA
+235 GTYY
-250 PNLKANVVAGDAFVI
+250 
-265 YNSEINDFKQVAKDG
+265 
-280 NNLLLQ
+280 
-286 SVSTGTK
+286 
-293 TATTTLSA
+293 
-301 TKVATSDL
+301 
-309 LGVTTS
+309 
-315 TPAGNSSLGFDN
+315 FDN
-327 TFEYYVHNKTTD
+327 TDANWDNVYMVFIGTNDTYKKYNKMS
-339 KFYKVALSE
+339 VSE
-348 GKLDT
+348 GKYYKYDQ
-353 SAFTEEGE
+353 SA
-361 YEVKTVLKDTN
+361 KW
-372 GLYVLADTDSFVIS
+372 
-386 NKAKYS
+386 
-392 VTFGSNDANMGKVSV
+392 DANGFYFTNSSNGS

-412 SYTTSPASVEDSK
+412 KTNIFSTNPDSSKNCFVPTSSSGSGTWMSLEDAKASHKSSVAD
-425 SVTFTATANEG
+425 SVTLEANPTSVKVGNSVTLTPTVSSAKPGNLTYTYNKVSGGTATEVKNADNSLTVTPTAAGTYEYTVTVSANG
-436 YKFDGWYSD
+436 YSD
-445 ADCTNPIDGA
+445 
-455 SNATYTVNN
+455 
-464 ISQAV
+464 
-469 SAYAKFSAVSY
+469 
-480 NITKE
+480 
-485 DVTNYSVEVK
+485 VTS
-495 ESAEYNSPVS
+495 
-505 VTVTA
+505 
-510 TDNAYEVNGIT
+510 
-521 VTDKDNNVVNASG
+521 
-534 GESGVYTFTMPAS
+534 
-547 HVTVKANSKLKQIDA
+547 
-562 PTVKFNVV
+562 
-570 GQSTADAKV
+570 AKV
-579 LGSTPITASYTVAEN
+579 TITASYTA
-594 STIVE
+594 
-599 GSENVAVTDA
+599 
-609 NGTTV
+609 
-614 SADKYS
+614 
-620 LVKNTTTGDYTFT
+620 
-633 AKEPGTYKLSYT
+633 
-645 VTAKS
+645 
-650 NYDENMTATNSPV
+650 
-663 TVTITATYTDTQQ
+663 TQQ

-683 YVNTVKNTNA
+683 YVNSVKDTNA
-693 GSYTEDSF
+693 GSYTDDSF
-701 ADFSAALKSAQA
+701 ADFSTALKSAQA
-713 LLKGLPNA
+713 LLTGLPNA
-721 DATNTDVYTTALTNL
+721 DASDTEKYTTALNDLTV
-736 QNAYKNLKSNKQYY
+736 AYKNLKSNKQYY

-757 TGRTDDTSSATTHDN
+757 TGGADTSSETTHNN

-805 NDKTYKTDNDK
+805 NDKTYKTDNDQ

-843 YIGNPTPSKRY
+843 YIGNPTTSKRY

-864 KIKVWVEEPPLT
+864 KIKVWVEEPPLP

-888 DSNPIGWSNYSETMS
+888 DSNPIGWSNYSEAMS

-910 TLKFYAKNSN
+910 TLKFYAKNTNSN
-920 TNLNQFRLI
+920 ANQFRLI
-929 DSANNNYGSKN
+929 DSAQNTYGSDN
-940 TSGLKVDLNTD
+940 SSGLKVDLNTN
-951 YTTEKTSGNVYYV
+951 YTTTKSSGNTYYV
-964 DYSDKPYTITL
+964 DYSDKPYTIRL
-975 TNPGENPPTFKVTQ
+975 TNPGKNPPQFVVTQ

-995 TVDSNIENGKIS
+995 TVAPDIENGTIS
-1007 VDNAKP
+1007 VDKEKS

-1018 VTVTATPDSGYV
+1018 VNVTATPDSGYV

-1035 FNDKSAN
+1035 FNGESAK

-1066 NKYKVTI
+1066 KEYKVTI
-1073 ASDITN
+1073 ANNITN
-1079 GTVTANGNSK
+1079 GTVTANGSSK
-1089 TVTVTEG
+1089 AITVTEG
-1096 TPVKLVAT
+1096 TSVKLVAD
-1104 PNDSYSFSSWS
+1104 PASSYSFSSWS
-1115 ITPESGY
+1115 ITPEDGY
-1122 TADGSMASA
+1122 TAEGSMTSA

-1143 SASFAQGTASNDHF
+1143 SASFAQGTASADHF
-1157 LAWGENQKERIENWT
+1157 LAWGEGEKIEDWT
-1172 DGAKTYSSKDE
+1172 DGAKTYSSTDGNGKKI
-1183 NNNNVYTAYL
+1183 YTADL

-1207 VTNKIPSSD
+1207 VTKKIPSSND
-1216 NPLNGSDLW
+1216 RLNSGDLH
-1225 YNYQDFTVNGSKTD
+1225 YNYNGFTVNGYS
-1239 NPDDNVNTK
+1239 NGHEEDNVKTEPRE
-1248 QADYSGNY
+1248 YGGNY
-1256 YGMFQYSGELVSLS
+1256 YGMFRYSGELVSLS
-1270 ISYNEGTKNYQVTPI
+1270 ISYNEGTKNYQVTPV
-1285 VKVHNGAMLYAKNGS
+1285 VKVHNGAKLYAKNGS
-1300 CRTDKQYANNMYTKG
+1300 CRTDKQYANNMHTKG
-1315 ITTISYDKNKYDVDV
+1315 TTTISYDTTKYDVDV

-1345 ENIKNEVKL
+1345 DNIKDEVKL
-1354 TITTKVTDPEYYLA
+1354 TITTTVTDQEYYLA

-1399 KLTDKIEVT
+1399 KLTDTIEVT
-1408 PVYFYRTS
+1408 PVYFYKTS
-1416 PNTETVRFYVT
+1416 ADTETVRFYVT

-1446 YSGGTGGDVFSNY
+1446 YSGGTGDVFSNY

-1472 VDLPIKYKG
+1472 VDLPITYNG
-1481 GTIAGVTL
+1481 GHIAGVTL
-1489 NNYFYDDV
+1489 NNYYYDDV
-1497 HNGLVSSLGNRQTY
+1497 HMGLVSSLGNRQTY

-1522 KIKGSTERKSQEIIF
+1522 KISGSTERKSQEIIF

-1562 TSVTYPDTILAGDM
+1562 TSVTYPDTISADVMDTLYA
-1576 ETKYTNGWEDLTDF
+1576 NGWEDLTDF
-1590 YGNKVDLYNQKVDA
+1590 YGNKVDLYNKKVDA
-1604 SSVDGKKNPWR
+1604 SSDAGKKNPWR

-1639 VETGNVTE
+1639 VETGDVTS
-1647 YSFVDVISS
+1647 YSLVDVISS

-1669 DTKTYSAGDE
+1669 DKKTYSAGDTL
-1679 KLSASSDAEA
+1679 LSASSDAKA

-1708 QTIERKNSIEGQPNK
+1708 QTIERKNSIEGRPNK
-1723 NENAYRN
+1723 NENAFRN

-1745 HTVIEYADTLDDF
+1745 HTVIEYADTLNDF
-1758 SGTLGTDFRRDY
+1758 SGKLGTNFFRDY
-1770 YQDGNVD
+1770 YQDGEVD

-1814 GSDNTFNIIANTD
+1814 GSGNTFDIIANTD

-1881 HKLHPNATGL
+1881 HKLHPNTTGL

-1899 VLDSTGEVIHHYD
+1899 VLDKTGKVIHSYD

-1921 NAYITYGQGNKIK
+1921 NAYITYNQGNKIK
-1934 ITLRTVPGEATT
+1934 ITLKTVPGEATT
-1946 FTDFYSYSSDFAKL
+1946 FTDFYSYSKDFIKL
-1960 VTTETGVAPA
+1960 VNTETGVVPA
-1970 VIVTKNPT
+1970 VTVTNDAT
-1978 DGTYKAEI
+1978 NNTYKAEI
-1986 SFNVDDYLFD
+1986 SFDVDEYLFD
-1996 TDLADHQQK
+1996 KESTDHQQN
-2005 IKVLNYFSQLSLGS
+2005 IKVLNYYSLLSLGS

-2033 GTKVYKVSGTLTKD
+2033 GPKVYKVSDTLTAD
-2047 DISNYGC
+2047 DITNYGC
-2054 TETKLSNSF
+2054 TKTKLSESF

-2102 QVDDRNVTATFHV
+2102 QVDDRNVTATFYV
-2115 VSDSPAEDITTN
+2115 DSDSPTENITTI

-2139 SAKDTGTT
+2139 SAKDTGMT
-2147 AYVEGLPVAYK
+2147 ADVEGLPEAYRNK
-2158 GTSGDFSF
+2158 NGDFSF

-2229 GENGTGSYSLAGT
+2229 GEDGTGSYSLAGT

-2256 HNGYLLNK
+2256 HNGLLLNN
-2264 YSGDDIKVGYAMVVG
+2264 YSGTDIKVGYAMVVG
-2279 SKKDD
+2279 SKTDGK
-2284 NYTVDETELKN
+2284 YTVDQEELKT
-2295 AISVNATDGGTVEH
+2295 AISNKATGGGSVEH
-2309 QSVSVTAKQAVSVT
+2309 QSTSATASKAVTVT
-2323 ESDNVTTKKN
+2323 GSDNDGAKKN

-2370 SYVIVGSQVT
+2370 SYVIVDNEVT

>member
-28 IGTVSTVNAT
+28 IGTVSTVNAVTGT
-38 VNDAIKVYFDK
+38 VTVYFK
-49 SSCNDNGNNST
+49 NTLNWNNVFVYFYNEQCWNDNGSGSANVAGGPIEMTKVDGTDDIYSYTYTGSYSKYISFTRDSQPNYNNFHKTQAVYRGDFDSSKSLFTPNTQPSST
-60 SQWSDIKA
+60 LNETVYYNNGTWTAYSGGSGGGSTEKNYYVAGSKALVNGSEWTLMQNEDKMDYSESDKVYSI
-68 YAFYGET
+68 
-75 PVKTYTNRDD
+75 TYTN
-85 KDGSNTWPGQTMK
+85 K
-98 DEGNNIYS
+98 
-106 ILVEPSA
+106 
-113 THIIFN
+113 
-119 GTKDNKS
+119 
-126 GQTTNLELPVTDKL
+126 TNQKYLFKL
-140 NWKTTSVIYKNND
+140 NYDTDWNNALGYD
-153 WESYSASVDTTGA
+153 FVDNNKC
-166 VTDTKLISVL
+166 V
-176 DGSKVMFYGGEYVEW
+176 GS
-191 KQDYFVAMNTKDTN
+191 TLTN
-205 DVADSAKTDYEKQLT
+205 DGGAIQINFSNDVTTPANITIKYSLST
-220 KKDSTSA
+220 KK
-227 STFKFGIL
+227 I
-235 CVPAGTYYMGHKGWA
+235 W
-250 PNLKANVVAGDAFVI
+250 
-265 YNSEINDFKQVAKDG
+265 
-280 NNLLLQ
+280 
-286 SVSTGTK
+286 
-293 TATTTLSA
+293 
-301 TKVATSDL
+301 
-309 LGVTTS
+309 
-315 TPAGNSSLGFDN
+315 
-327 TFEYYVHNKTTD
+327 
-339 KFYKVALSE
+339 
-348 GKLDT
+348 
-353 SAFTEEGE
+353 TE
-361 YEVKTVLKDTN
+361 
-372 GLYVLADTDSFVIS
+372 VIS
-386 NKAKYS
+386 N
-392 VTFGSNDANMGKVSV
+392 VTTHTVTYGVNNISMGSV
-407 SDGTN
+407 SAKSADADIALG
-412 SYTTSPASVEDSK
+412 AQVEEGK
-425 SVTFTATANEG
+425 PVTFTATANKG

-445 ADCTNPIDGA
+445 ADCTTAIENATG
-455 SNATYTVNN
+455 ATYTTTVT
-464 ISQAV
+464 ADTTV
-469 SAYAKFSAVSY
+469 YAKFVAETY
-480 NITKE
+480 NITVNENTNCTVTVNDTAAYGSNVNVTVNAK
-485 DVTNYSVEVK
+485 DGYTVSGISVTNVNANDITGNEAGGYTFKMPANDVEITPNVVAVEVTAPKVTLNTVAGESTASISVK
-495 ESAEYNSPVS
+495 ENHPITAFAEAGDAYSKITSKDIS
-505 VTVTA
+505 V
-510 TDNAYEVNGIT
+510 
-521 VTDKDNNVVNASG
+521 SG
-534 GESGVYTFTMPAS
+534 GEKDKDYTCVETSDGSGIYNFVALTKGTFT
-547 HVTVKANSKLKQIDA
+547 VTYTATATSINDITKSTSATATLK
-562 PTVKFNVV
+562 
-570 GQSTADAKV
+570 
-579 LGSTPITASYTVAEN
+579 ITASYT
-594 STIVE
+594 
-599 GSENVAVTDA
+599 
-609 NGTTV
+609 
-614 SADKYS
+614 
-620 LVKNTTTGDYTFT
+620 
-633 AKEPGTYKLSYT
+633 
-645 VTAKS
+645 
-650 NYDENMTATNSPV
+650 
-663 TVTITATYTDTQQ
+663 DTQN
-676 AYVDLEN
+676 AYLALSKCVDE
-683 YVNTVKNTNA
+683 VKDTTSD
-693 GSYTEDSF
+693 GYTTDSY
-701 ADFSAALKSAQA
+701 AAFSAALTFAQA
-713 LLKGLPNA
+713 LLTGLPNA
-721 DATNTDVYTTALTNL
+721 DASNTDEYTTALNDLTV
-736 QNAYKNLKSNKQYY
+736 AYKNLKSNKQYY

-757 TGRTDDTSSATTHDN
+757 TGGDNTSSETTHDN
-772 GVPMKDNG
+772 GIPMKDNG

-785 YTFSSPD
+785 YTFSSLN
-792 IKSGN
+792 IGNNN

-805 NDKTYKTDNDK
+805 NNITYKTNSAN
-816 SINITDSKYTAENP
+816 SINITDSQYTAKNP
-830 YTVEISSATKGLY
+830 YTVEISSANQGLY
-843 YIGNPTPSKRY
+843 YIGNDYAKSKRY
-854 TIHLNTATDG
+854 TIHLNTATNG
-864 KIKVWVEEPPLT
+864 KIKVWVEEAPLA
-876 YGLQGAVYASQS
+876 YGLEGAVYASQN
-888 DSNPIGWSNYSETMS
+888 DTNTIGTAKYSEAMS
-903 FNADNNY
+903 FNAENNY
-910 TLKFYAKNSN
+910 TLKFYAKISNS
-920 TNLNQFRLI
+920 TKNQFRLI
-929 DSANNNYGSKN
+929 DSAKNLYGSDN
-940 TSGLKVDLNTD
+940 SSGVEVALNTK
-951 YTTEKTSGNVYYV
+951 YITTKSSGNTYYV
-964 DYSDKPYTITL
+964 KQSDKPYTITL

-995 TVDSNIENGKIS
+995 TVNSNIENGKIS

-1013 YEGDT
+1013 YAGDT

-1030 LETVK
+1030 LETVT
-1035 FNDKSAN
+1035 FNNTPAK
-1042 VVGNTATFTM
+1042 VVGNKATFTM
-1052 PNADVTVTATFRTA
+1052 PNADVTVTATFRKAKEYT
-1066 NKYKVTI
+1066 VTI
-1073 ASDITN
+1073 AKNITN
-1079 GTVTANGNSK
+1079 GTVTANGSSK
-1089 TVTVTEG
+1089 TITVTEG
-1096 TPVKLVAT
+1096 APVTLVAN
-1104 PNDSYSFSSWS
+1104 PDSSYSFSSWS
-1115 ITPESGY
+1115 ITPADGY
-1122 TADGSMASA
+1122 TAEGSMTSA

-1270 ISYNEGTKNYQVTPI
+1270 ISYNEGTKNYQVTPVI
-1285 VKVHNGAMLYAKNGS
+1285 KVHNGAKLYAKNGS
-1300 CRTDKQYANNMYTKG
+1300 CRTDNQYANDMHTKG
-1315 ITTISYDKNKYDVDV
+1315 TTTISYEKDKYVVDI
-1330 DTKSSSSWQIAYLSE
+1330 DTKSSTSYQLAYLSE
-1345 ENIKNEVKL
+1345 DNIKDEIKL
-1354 TITTKVTDPEYYLA
+1354 TITTQVKDPEYYLA

-1376 YLPKTTNTESNEY
+1376 YLPKTSNTENNEY

-1399 KLTDKIEVT
+1399 KLTDTIEVT
-1408 PVYFYRTS
+1408 PVYFYKTFAD
-1416 PNTETVRFYVT
+1416 TETVRFYVT

-1472 VDLPIKYKG
+1472 VDLPITYKG

-1522 KIKGSTERKSQEIIF
+1522 KIKGSAGSTERKSQEIIF
-1537 SFKYVPSGTSG
+1537 SFKYVPSGTLG

-1562 TSVTYPDTILAGDM
+1562 TSVTYPDTISADVMDTLYA
-1576 ETKYTNGWEDLTDF
+1576 NGWEDLTDF

-1639 VETGNVTE
+1639 ADTGNVTS
-1647 YSFVDVISS
+1647 YSLVDVISS

-1669 DTKTYSAGDE
+1669 DTKTYSAGDTS
-1679 KLSASSDAEA
+1679 LSASSDAKA
-1689 YKAFKDAGA
+1689 YKAFTDAGA

-1708 QTIERKNSIEGQPNK
+1708 QTVKSNNSIEGEPNK
-1723 NENAYRN
+1723 NEDAYRN
-1730 DGRWYYSEDNLNVTA
+1730 DGRWYYSEDKLDVTA
-1745 HTVIEYADTLDDF
+1745 HTVIEYADTLNDF
-1758 SGTLGTDFRRDY
+1758 SGELGKSFFRDY
-1770 YQDGNVD
+1770 YQDGEVD

-1785 SKYTGLTTGT
+1785 SIYTGQNTGT

-1814 GSDNTFNIIANTD
+1814 GSGNTFNIIANTD
-1827 HASEYIFVGWY
+1827 HASQYIFVGWY

-1846 PLTSTVENSVS
+1846 PLTATVENSVS

-1881 HKLHPNATGL
+1881 HKLHPDTTGL
-1891 GKCYVSVD
+1891 GECYVSVD
-1899 VLDSTGEVIHHYD
+1899 VLDSAGNIIHSYD
-1912 ETTSDITVS
+1912 KTTSDITVS
-1921 NAYITYGQGNKIK
+1921 NAYITYNQGNKIK
-1934 ITLRTVPGEATT
+1934 ITLKTVPGEATT
-1946 FTDFYSYSSDFAKL
+1946 FTDFYSYSTDFIKL
-1960 VTTETGVAPA
+1960 VNTETGAAPA
-1970 VIVTKNPT
+1970 VTVTKNPT

-1986 SFNVDDYLFD
+1986 SFDVDDYLFD
-1996 TDLADHQQK
+1996 KDSTDHQQK
-2005 IKVLNYFSQLSLGS
+2005 IKVLNYYSLLSLGS

-2033 GTKVYKVSGTLTKD
+2033 GPKVYKVSDTLTAD
-2047 DISNYGC
+2047 DITNYGC
-2054 TETKLSNSF
+2054 TKTKLSESF

-2102 QVDDRNVTATFHV
+2102 QVDDRNVTATFYV
-2115 VSDSPAEDITTN
+2115 DSDSPTENITTI

-2139 SAKDTGTT
+2139 SAKDTGMT
-2147 AYVEGLPVAYK
+2147 ADVEGLPEAYRNK
-2158 GTSGDFSF
+2158 NGDFSF

-2229 GENGTGSYSLAGT
+2229 GEDGTGSYSLAGT

-2256 HNGYLLNK
+2256 HNGLLLNN
-2264 YSGDDIKVGYAMVVG
+2264 YSGTDIKVGYAMVVG
-2279 SKKDD
+2279 SKTDGK
-2284 NYTVDETELKN
+2284 YTVDQEELKT
-2295 AISVNATDGGTVEH
+2295 AISNKATGGGSVEH
-2309 QSVSVTAKQAVSVT
+2309 QSTSATASKAVTVT
-2323 ESDNVTTKKN
+2323 GSDNDGAKKN

-2370 SYVIVGSQVT
+2370 SYVIVDNEVT

>member
-28 IGTVSTVNAT
+28 IGTVSTVNA
-38 VNDAIKVYFDK
+38 AI
-49 SSCNDNGNNST
+49 
-60 SQWSDIKA
+60 
-68 YAFYGET
+68 
-75 PVKTYTNRDD
+75 
-85 KDGSNTWPGQTMK
+85 
-98 DEGNNIYS
+98 
-106 ILVEPSA
+106 
-113 THIIFN
+113 
-119 GTKDNKS
+119 
-126 GQTTNLELPVTDKL
+126 NLK
-140 NWKTTSVIYKNND
+140 
-153 WESYSASVDTTGA
+153 
-166 VTDTKLISVL
+166 
-176 DGSKVMFYGGEYVEW
+176 
-191 KQDYFVAMNTKDTN
+191 
-205 DVADSAKTDYEKQLT
+205 
-220 KKDSTSA
+220 
-227 STFKFGIL
+227 
-235 CVPAGTYYMGHKGWA
+235 GTYY
-250 PNLKANVVAGDAFVI
+250 
-265 YNSEINDFKQVAKDG
+265 
-280 NNLLLQ
+280 
-286 SVSTGTK
+286 
-293 TATTTLSA
+293 
-301 TKVATSDL
+301 
-309 LGVTTS
+309 
-315 TPAGNSSLGFDN
+315 FDN
-327 TFEYYVHNKTTD
+327 TDANWDNVYMVFIGTNDTYKKYNKMS
-339 KFYKVALSE
+339 VSE
-348 GKLDT
+348 GKYYKYDQ
-353 SAFTEEGE
+353 SA
-361 YEVKTVLKDTN
+361 KW
-372 GLYVLADTDSFVIS
+372 
-386 NKAKYS
+386 
-392 VTFGSNDANMGKVSV
+392 DANGFYFTNSSNGS

-412 SYTTSPASVEDSK
+412 KTNIFSTNPDSSKNCFVPTSSSGSGTWMSLEDAKASHKSSVAD
-425 SVTFTATANEG
+425 SVTLEANPTSVKVGNSVTLTPTVSSAKPGNLTYTYNKISGGTATEVKNADNSLTVTPTAAGTYEYTVTVSANG
-436 YKFDGWYSD
+436 YSD
-445 ADCTNPIDGA
+445 
-455 SNATYTVNN
+455 
-464 ISQAV
+464 
-469 SAYAKFSAVSY
+469 
-480 NITKE
+480 
-485 DVTNYSVEVK
+485 VTS
-495 ESAEYNSPVS
+495 
-505 VTVTA
+505 
-510 TDNAYEVNGIT
+510 
-521 VTDKDNNVVNASG
+521 
-534 GESGVYTFTMPAS
+534 
-547 HVTVKANSKLKQIDA
+547 
-562 PTVKFNVV
+562 
-570 GQSTADAKV
+570 AKV
-579 LGSTPITASYTVAEN
+579 TITASYTA
-594 STIVE
+594 
-599 GSENVAVTDA
+599 
-609 NGTTV
+609 
-614 SADKYS
+614 
-620 LVKNTTTGDYTFT
+620 
-633 AKEPGTYKLSYT
+633 
-645 VTAKS
+645 
-650 NYDENMTATNSPV
+650 
-663 TVTITATYTDTQQ
+663 TQQ

-683 YVNTVKNTNA
+683 YVNSVKDTNA
-693 GSYTEDSF
+693 GSYTDDSF
-701 ADFSAALKSAQA
+701 ADFSTALKSAQA
-713 LLKGLPNA
+713 LLTGLPNA
-721 DATNTDVYTTALTNL
+721 DASDTEKYTTALNDLTV
-736 QNAYKNLKSNKQYY
+736 AYKNLKSNKQYY

-757 TGRTDDTSSATTHDN
+757 TGGADTSSETTHNN

-805 NDKTYKTDNDK
+805 NDKTYKTDNDQ

-843 YIGNPTPSKRY
+843 YIGNPTTSKRY

-864 KIKVWVEEPPLT
+864 KIKVWVEEPPLP

-888 DSNPIGWSNYSETMS
+888 DSNPIGWSNYSEAMS

-910 TLKFYAKNSN
+910 TLKFYAKNTNSN
-920 TNLNQFRLI
+920 ANQFRLI
-929 DSANNNYGSKN
+929 DSAQNTYGSDN
-940 TSGLKVDLNTD
+940 SSGLKVDLNTN
-951 YTTEKTSGNVYYV
+951 YTTTKSSGNTYYV
-964 DYSDKPYTITL
+964 DYSDKPYTIRL
-975 TNPGENPPTFKVTQ
+975 TNPGKNPPQFVVTQ

-995 TVDSNIENGKIS
+995 TVAPDIENGTIS
-1007 VDNAKP
+1007 VDKEKS

-1018 VTVTATPDSGYV
+1018 VNVTATPDSGYV

-1035 FNDKSAN
+1035 FNGESAK

-1066 NKYKVTI
+1066 KEYKVTI
-1073 ASDITN
+1073 ANNITN
-1079 GTVTANGNSK
+1079 GTVTANGSSK
-1089 TVTVTEG
+1089 AITVTEG
-1096 TPVKLVAT
+1096 TSVKLVAD
-1104 PNDSYSFSSWS
+1104 PASSYSFSSWS
-1115 ITPESGY
+1115 ITPEDGY
-1122 TADGSMASA
+1122 TAEGSMTSA

-1143 SASFAQGTASNDHF
+1143 SASFAQGTASADHF
-1157 LAWGENQKERIENWT
+1157 LAWGEGEKIEDWT
-1172 DGAKTYSSKDE
+1172 DGAKTYSSTDGNGKKI
-1183 NNNNVYTAYL
+1183 YTADL

-1207 VTNKIPSSD
+1207 VTKKIPSSND
-1216 NPLNGSDLW
+1216 RLNSGDLH
-1225 YNYQDFTVNGSKTD
+1225 YNYNGFTVNGYS
-1239 NPDDNVNTK
+1239 NGHEEDNVKTEPRE
-1248 QADYSGNY
+1248 YGGNY
-1256 YGMFQYSGELVSLS
+1256 YGMFRYSGELVSLS
-1270 ISYNEGTKNYQVTPI
+1270 ISYNEGTKNYQVTPV
-1285 VKVHNGAMLYAKNGS
+1285 VKVHNGAKLYAKNGS
-1300 CRTDKQYANNMYTKG
+1300 CRTDKQYANNMHTKG
-1315 ITTISYDKNKYDVDV
+1315 TTTISYDTTKYDVDV

-1345 ENIKNEVKL
+1345 DNIKDEVKL
-1354 TITTKVTDPEYYLA
+1354 TITTTVTDQEYYLA

-1399 KLTDKIEVT
+1399 KLTDTIEVT
-1408 PVYFYRTS
+1408 PVYFYKTS
-1416 PNTETVRFYVT
+1416 ADTETVRFYVT

-1446 YSGGTGGDVFSNY
+1446 YSGGTGDVFSNY

-1472 VDLPIKYKG
+1472 VDLPITYNG
-1481 GTIAGVTL
+1481 GHIAGVTL
-1489 NNYFYDDV
+1489 NNYYYDDV
-1497 HNGLVSSLGNRQTY
+1497 HMGLVSSLGNRQTY

-1522 KIKGSTERKSQEIIF
+1522 KISGSTERKSQEIIF

-1562 TSVTYPDTILAGDM
+1562 TSVTYPDTISADVMDTLYA
-1576 ETKYTNGWEDLTDF
+1576 NGWEDLTDF
-1590 YGNKVDLYNQKVDA
+1590 YGNKVDLYNKKVDA
-1604 SSVDGKKNPWR
+1604 SSDAGKKNPWR

-1639 VETGNVTE
+1639 VETGDVTS
-1647 YSFVDVISS
+1647 YSLVDVISS

-1669 DTKTYSAGDE
+1669 DKKTYSAGDTL
-1679 KLSASSDAEA
+1679 LSASSDAKA

-1708 QTIERKNSIEGQPNK
+1708 QTIERKNSIEGRPNK
-1723 NENAYRN
+1723 NENAFRN

-1745 HTVIEYADTLDDF
+1745 HTVIEYADTLNDF
-1758 SGTLGTDFRRDY
+1758 SGKLGTNFFRDY
-1770 YQDGNVD
+1770 YQDGEVD

-1814 GSDNTFNIIANTD
+1814 GSGNTFDIIANTD

-1881 HKLHPNATGL
+1881 HKLHPNTTGL

-1899 VLDSTGEVIHHYD
+1899 VLDKTGKVIHSYD

-1921 NAYITYGQGNKIK
+1921 NAYITYNQGNKIK
-1934 ITLRTVPGEATT
+1934 ITLKTVPGEATT
-1946 FTDFYSYSSDFAKL
+1946 FTDFYSYSKDFIKL
-1960 VTTETGVAPA
+1960 VNTETGVVPA
-1970 VIVTKNPT
+1970 VTVTNDAT
-1978 DGTYKAEI
+1978 NNTYKAEI
-1986 SFNVDDYLFD
+1986 SFDVDEYLFD
-1996 TDLADHQQK
+1996 KESTDHQQN
-2005 IKVLNYFSQLSLGS
+2005 INVLNYYSLLSLGS

-2033 GTKVYKVSGTLTKD
+2033 GPKVYKVSDTLTAD
-2047 DISNYGC
+2047 DITNYGC
-2054 TETKLSNSF
+2054 TKTKLSESF

-2102 QVDDRNVTATFHV
+2102 QVDDRNVTATFYV
-2115 VSDSPAEDITTN
+2115 DSDSPTENITTI

-2139 SAKDTGTT
+2139 SAKDTGMT
-2147 AYVEGLPVAYK
+2147 ADVEGLPEAYRNK
-2158 GTSGDFSF
+2158 NGDFSF

-2229 GENGTGSYSLAGT
+2229 GEDGTGSYSLAGT

-2256 HNGYLLNK
+2256 HNGLLLNN
-2264 YSGDDIKVGYAMVVG
+2264 YSGTDIKVGYAMVVG
-2279 SKKDD
+2279 SKTDGK
-2284 NYTVDETELKN
+2284 YTVDQEELKT
-2295 AISVNATDGGTVEH
+2295 AISNKATGGGSVEH
-2309 QSVSVTAKQAVSVT
+2309 QSTSATASKAVTVT
-2323 ESDNVTTKKN
+2323 GSDNDGAKKN

-2370 SYVIVGSQVT
+2370 SYVIVDNEVT

>member
-28 IGTVSTVNAT
+28 IGTVSTVNA
-38 VNDAIKVYFDK
+38 AI
-49 SSCNDNGNNST
+49 
-60 SQWSDIKA
+60 
-68 YAFYGET
+68 
-75 PVKTYTNRDD
+75 
-85 KDGSNTWPGQTMK
+85 
-98 DEGNNIYS
+98 
-106 ILVEPSA
+106 
-113 THIIFN
+113 
-119 GTKDNKS
+119 
-126 GQTTNLELPVTDKL
+126 NLK
-140 NWKTTSVIYKNND
+140 
-153 WESYSASVDTTGA
+153 
-166 VTDTKLISVL
+166 
-176 DGSKVMFYGGEYVEW
+176 
-191 KQDYFVAMNTKDTN
+191 
-205 DVADSAKTDYEKQLT
+205 
-220 KKDSTSA
+220 
-227 STFKFGIL
+227 
-235 CVPAGTYYMGHKGWA
+235 GTYY
-250 PNLKANVVAGDAFVI
+250 
-265 YNSEINDFKQVAKDG
+265 
-280 NNLLLQ
+280 
-286 SVSTGTK
+286 
-293 TATTTLSA
+293 
-301 TKVATSDL
+301 
-309 LGVTTS
+309 
-315 TPAGNSSLGFDN
+315 FDN
-327 TFEYYVHNKTTD
+327 TDANWDNVYMVFIGTNDTYKKYNKMS
-339 KFYKVALSE
+339 VSE
-348 GKLDT
+348 GKYYKYDQ
-353 SAFTEEGE
+353 SA
-361 YEVKTVLKDTN
+361 KW
-372 GLYVLADTDSFVIS
+372 
-386 NKAKYS
+386 
-392 VTFGSNDANMGKVSV
+392 DANGFYFTNSSNGS

-412 SYTTSPASVEDSK
+412 KTNIFSTNPDSSKNCFVPTSSSGSGTWMSLEDAKASHKSSVAD
-425 SVTFTATANEG
+425 SVTLEANPTSVKVGNSVTLTPTVSSAKPGNLTYTYNKISGGTATEVKNADNSLTVTPTAAGTYEYTVTVSANG
-436 YKFDGWYSD
+436 YSD
-445 ADCTNPIDGA
+445 
-455 SNATYTVNN
+455 
-464 ISQAV
+464 
-469 SAYAKFSAVSY
+469 
-480 NITKE
+480 
-485 DVTNYSVEVK
+485 VTS
-495 ESAEYNSPVS
+495 
-505 VTVTA
+505 
-510 TDNAYEVNGIT
+510 
-521 VTDKDNNVVNASG
+521 
-534 GESGVYTFTMPAS
+534 
-547 HVTVKANSKLKQIDA
+547 
-562 PTVKFNVV
+562 
-570 GQSTADAKV
+570 AKV
-579 LGSTPITASYTVAEN
+579 TITASYTA
-594 STIVE
+594 
-599 GSENVAVTDA
+599 
-609 NGTTV
+609 
-614 SADKYS
+614 
-620 LVKNTTTGDYTFT
+620 
-633 AKEPGTYKLSYT
+633 
-645 VTAKS
+645 
-650 NYDENMTATNSPV
+650 
-663 TVTITATYTDTQQ
+663 TQQ

-683 YVNTVKNTNA
+683 YVNSVKDTNA
-693 GSYTEDSF
+693 GSYTDDSF
-701 ADFSAALKSAQA
+701 ADFSTALKSAQA
-713 LLKGLPNA
+713 LLTGLPNA
-721 DATNTDVYTTALTNL
+721 DASDTEKYTTALNDLTV
-736 QNAYKNLKSNKQYY
+736 AYKNLKSNKQYY

-757 TGRTDDTSSATTHDN
+757 TGGADTSSETTHNN

-805 NDKTYKTDNDK
+805 NDKTYKTDNDQ

-843 YIGNPTPSKRY
+843 YIGNPTTSKRY

-864 KIKVWVEEPPLT
+864 KIKVWVEEPPLP

-888 DSNPIGWSNYSETMS
+888 DSNPIGWSNYSEAMS

-910 TLKFYAKNSN
+910 TLKFYAKNTNSN
-920 TNLNQFRLI
+920 ANQFRLI
-929 DSANNNYGSKN
+929 DSAQNTYGSDN
-940 TSGLKVDLNTD
+940 SSGLKVDLNTN
-951 YTTEKTSGNVYYV
+951 YTTTKSSGNTYYV
-964 DYSDKPYTITL
+964 DYSDKPYTIRL
-975 TNPGENPPTFKVTQ
+975 TNPGKNPPQFVVTQ

-995 TVDSNIENGKIS
+995 TVAPDIENGTIS
-1007 VDNAKP
+1007 VDKEKS

-1018 VTVTATPDSGYV
+1018 VNVTATPDSGYV

-1035 FNDKSAN
+1035 FNGESAK

-1066 NKYKVTI
+1066 KEYKVTI
-1073 ASDITN
+1073 ANNITN
-1079 GTVTANGNSK
+1079 GTVTANGSSK
-1089 TVTVTEG
+1089 AITVTEG
-1096 TPVKLVAT
+1096 TSVKLVAD
-1104 PNDSYSFSSWS
+1104 PASSYSFSSWS
-1115 ITPESGY
+1115 ITPEDGY
-1122 TADGSMASA
+1122 TAEGSMTSA

-1143 SASFAQGTASNDHF
+1143 SASFAQGTASADHF
-1157 LAWGENQKERIENWT
+1157 LAWGEGEKIEDWT
-1172 DGAKTYSSKDE
+1172 DGAKTYSSTDGNGKKI
-1183 NNNNVYTAYL
+1183 YTADL

-1207 VTNKIPSSD
+1207 VTKKIPSSND
-1216 NPLNGSDLW
+1216 RLNSGDLH
-1225 YNYQDFTVNGSKTD
+1225 YNYNGFTVNGYS
-1239 NPDDNVNTK
+1239 NGHEEDNVKTEPRE
-1248 QADYSGNY
+1248 YGGNY
-1256 YGMFQYSGELVSLS
+1256 YGMFRYSGELVSLS
-1270 ISYNEGTKNYQVTPI
+1270 ISYNEGTKNYQVTPV
-1285 VKVHNGAMLYAKNGS
+1285 VKVHNGAKLYAKNGS
-1300 CRTDKQYANNMYTKG
+1300 CRTDKQYANNMHTKG
-1315 ITTISYDKNKYDVDV
+1315 TTTISYDTTKYDVDV

-1345 ENIKNEVKL
+1345 DNIKDEVKL
-1354 TITTKVTDPEYYLA
+1354 TITTTVTDQEYYLA

-1399 KLTDKIEVT
+1399 KLTDTIEVT
-1408 PVYFYRTS
+1408 PVYFYKTS
-1416 PNTETVRFYVT
+1416 ADTETVRFYVT

-1446 YSGGTGGDVFSNY
+1446 YSGGTGDVFSNY

-1472 VDLPIKYKG
+1472 VDLPITYNG
-1481 GTIAGVTL
+1481 GHIAGVTL
-1489 NNYFYDDV
+1489 NNYYYDDV
-1497 HNGLVSSLGNRQTY
+1497 HMGLVSSLGNRQTY

-1522 KIKGSTERKSQEIIF
+1522 KISGSTERKSQEIIF

-1562 TSVTYPDTILAGDM
+1562 TSVTYPDTISADVMDTLYA
-1576 ETKYTNGWEDLTDF
+1576 NGWEDLTDF
-1590 YGNKVDLYNQKVDA
+1590 YGNKVDLYNKKVDA
-1604 SSVDGKKNPWR
+1604 SSDAGKKNPWR

-1639 VETGNVTE
+1639 VETGDVTS
-1647 YSFVDVISS
+1647 YSLVDVISS

-1669 DTKTYSAGDE
+1669 DKKTYSAGDTL
-1679 KLSASSDAEA
+1679 LSASSDAKA

-1708 QTIERKNSIEGQPNK
+1708 QTIERKNSIEGRPNK
-1723 NENAYRN
+1723 NENAFRN

-1745 HTVIEYADTLDDF
+1745 HTVIEYADTLNDF
-1758 SGTLGTDFRRDY
+1758 SGKLGTNFFRDY
-1770 YQDGNVD
+1770 YQDGEVD

-1814 GSDNTFNIIANTD
+1814 GSGNTFDIIATTD

-1881 HKLHPNATGL
+1881 HKLHPNTTGL

-1899 VLDSTGEVIHHYD
+1899 VLDKTGKVIHSYD

-1921 NAYITYGQGNKIK
+1921 NAYITYNQGNKIK
-1934 ITLRTVPGEATT
+1934 ITLKTVPGEATT
-1946 FTDFYSYSSDFAKL
+1946 FTDFYSYSKDFIKL
-1960 VTTETGVAPA
+1960 VNTETGVVPA
-1970 VIVTKNPT
+1970 VTVTNDAT
-1978 DGTYKAEI
+1978 NNTYKAEI
-1986 SFNVDDYLFD
+1986 SFDVDEYLFD
-1996 TDLADHQQK
+1996 KESTDHQQN
-2005 IKVLNYFSQLSLGS
+2005 IKVLNYYSLLSLGS

-2033 GTKVYKVSGTLTKD
+2033 GPKVYKVSDTLTAD
-2047 DISNYGC
+2047 DITNYGC
-2054 TETKLSNSF
+2054 TKTKLSESF

-2102 QVDDRNVTATFHV
+2102 QVDDRNVTATFYV
-2115 VSDSPAEDITTN
+2115 DSDSPTENITTI

-2139 SAKDTGTT
+2139 SAKDTGMT
-2147 AYVEGLPVAYK
+2147 ADVEGLPEAYRNK
-2158 GTSGDFSF
+2158 NGDFSF

-2229 GENGTGSYSLAGT
+2229 GEDGTGSYSLAGT

-2256 HNGYLLNK
+2256 HNGLLLNN
-2264 YSGDDIKVGYAMVVG
+2264 YSGTDIKVGYAMVVG
-2279 SKKDD
+2279 SKTDGK
-2284 NYTVDETELKN
+2284 YTVDQEELKT
-2295 AISVNATDGGTVEH
+2295 AISNKATGGGSVEH
-2309 QSVSVTAKQAVSVT
+2309 QSTSATASKAVTVT
-2323 ESDNVTTKKN
+2323 GSDNDGAKKN

-2370 SYVIVGSQVT
+2370 SYVIVDNKVT